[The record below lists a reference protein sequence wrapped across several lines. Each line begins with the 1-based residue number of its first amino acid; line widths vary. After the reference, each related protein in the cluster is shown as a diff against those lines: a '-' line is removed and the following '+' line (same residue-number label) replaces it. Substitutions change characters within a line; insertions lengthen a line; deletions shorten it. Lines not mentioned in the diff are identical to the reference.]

1 MTKKNITKIEITKI
15 LSQKTGLSSLYSKKI
30 LNDLIQI
37 IIKQVKDNNLILKN
51 IGTFRIISKNERI
64 GRNPKTKEEKAISQ
78 RDVVLFKPSKEF
90 KELINK
96 SKNE

>member
-1 MTKKNITKIEITKI
+1 VTKKNITKIEITKI

-64 GRNPKTKEEKAISQ
+64 GRNPKTKEQFLIKKRKSIS
-78 RDVVLFKPSKEF
+78 FIS
-90 KELINK
+90 
-96 SKNE
+96 SKNLRKIINQRNG

>member
-37 IIKQVKDNNLILKN
+37 IIKQIKDNNLILKN
-51 IGTFRIISKNERI
+51 IGTFNIISKNERV
-64 GRNPKTKEEKAISQ
+64 GRNPKTKEEFLIKKRKSIS
-78 RDVVLFKPSKEF
+78 FIPSKYLN
-90 KELINK
+90 KIINQ
-96 SKNE
+96 

>member
-51 IGTFRIISKNERI
+51 IGTFKIISKNERI
-64 GRNPKTKEEKAISQ
+64 GRNPKTKEQFLIKKRKSIS
-78 RDVVLFKPSKEF
+78 FIS
-90 KELINK
+90 
-96 SKNE
+96 SKNLRKIINQRNG

>member
-64 GRNPKTKEEKAISQ
+64 GRNPKTKEQFLIKKRKSIS
-78 RDVVLFKPSKEF
+78 FISSKDLT
-90 KELINK
+90 KIINQ
-96 SKNE
+96 

>member
-64 GRNPKTKEEKAISQ
+64 GRNPKTKEQFLIKKRKSIS
-78 RDVVLFKPSKEF
+78 FIS
-90 KELINK
+90 
-96 SKNE
+96 SKNLRKIINQRNG

>member
-51 IGTFRIISKNERI
+51 IGTFKIISKNERI
-64 GRNPKTKEEKAISQ
+64 GRNPKTKEQFLIKKRKSIS
-78 RDVVLFKPSKEF
+78 FIS
-90 KELINK
+90 
-96 SKNE
+96 SKNLRKIINQQNG

>member
-51 IGTFRIISKNERI
+51 IGTFKIISKNERI
-64 GRNPKTKEEKAISQ
+64 GRNPKTKEQFLIKKRKSIS
-78 RDVVLFKPSKEF
+78 FIS
-90 KELINK
+90 
-96 SKNE
+96 SKNLEKNINQ

>member
-15 LSQKTGLSSLYSKKI
+15 LSQRTGLSSLYSKKI

-51 IGTFRIISKNERI
+51 IGTFKIINKNERI
-64 GRNPKTKEEKAISQ
+64 GRNPKTKEQFLIKKRKSIS
-78 RDVVLFKPSKEF
+78 FIS
-90 KELINK
+90 
-96 SKNE
+96 SKNLEKIINQ

>member
-51 IGTFRIISKNERI
+51 IGTFKIISKNERI
-64 GRNPKTKEEKAISQ
+64 GRNPKTKEQFLIRKRKSIS
-78 RDVVLFKPSKEF
+78 FIS
-90 KELINK
+90 
-96 SKNE
+96 SKNLRKIINQGNG

>member
-1 MTKKNITKIEITKI
+1 VTKKNITKIEITKI

-51 IGTFRIISKNERI
+51 IGTFKIISKNERI
-64 GRNPKTKEEKAISQ
+64 GRNPKTKEQFLIRKRKSIS
-78 RDVVLFKPSKEF
+78 FIS
-90 KELINK
+90 
-96 SKNE
+96 SKNLRKIINQGNG